1 MTIENVLVNIV
12 HITQLQPLLKAYMQ
26 PGVKQQSIARSFN
39 RSLNAARI
47 GQK

>member
-1 MTIENVLVNIV
+1 MKIENVLVNIV
-12 HITQLQPLLKAYMQ
+12 DITKLQQLSKAYML

-47 GQK
+47 GRK